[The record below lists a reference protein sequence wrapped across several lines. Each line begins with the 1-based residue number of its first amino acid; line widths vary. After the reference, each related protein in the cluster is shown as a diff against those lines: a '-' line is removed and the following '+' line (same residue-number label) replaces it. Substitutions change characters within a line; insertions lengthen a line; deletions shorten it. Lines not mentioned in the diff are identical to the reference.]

1 MSVDPFAQTASQF
14 LSGGLVAAKWP
25 TVGFVFEGV
34 VKASKL
40 VQQTDFDD
48 GTPLTW
54 KDGSPRMQLV
64 VDVQSEATGMTWAKV
79 QNIPTPVPNDTGMRA
94 MYVRGN
100 LQRAISQALRN
111 AQAEFA
117 NGGHIRVERIADGV
131 APDPK
136 KNAPHDY
143 VAVWTPPSPT
153 AAAADFLSKSEPD
166 AQQAPAPAAPA
177 APVNPF
183 APHAASQPAP
193 GQPPF

>member
-1 MSVDPFAQTASQF
+1 MSVDPFSQTPSQF

-25 TVGFVFEGV
+25 TIGFVFEGV

-64 VDVQSEATGMTWAKV
+64 VDVQSEATGLTWAKI

-100 LQRAISQALRN
+100 LQKAISQALRN
-111 AQAEFA
+111 AQAEFE

-153 AAAADFLSKSEPD
+153 AAAADFLSKPEPD
-166 AQQAPAPAAPA
+166 AQQAPAQAAPA
-177 APVNPF
+177 PEAPAANPF
-183 APHAASQPAP
+183 TAPNGAP
-193 GQPPF
+193 F